1 MAKKAA
7 SKKVPQREPQSIS
20 ITYELLD
27 LPTPFHKAGLAG
39 LVMLIRSLIDRE
51 KISSAEI
58 QLEVNATSAQV
69 TLNESLLQ
77 VVMDDLYDAR
87 IVEAVV
93 RSKWQGATLKEER
106 YLEVAV
112 NGKTKS
118 VKHFVYDVVQPVGQF
133 LMDHFPDGDGLWQK
147 LWRDMIWNIPRSR
160 PTTRIPYNTRA
171 DDKPCGE
178 GKTTW
183 QSLLKR
189 EKLLAKNEFLTAEV
203 SSALL
208 LGAQAVNAENV
219 PFVGRVEQN
228 LLLHFWPLAV
238 LIFVPQSIE
247 ADGSTDFVG
256 YSLAVPEVSDLE
268 EFVSTFPTLLSQ
280 LNDGLSAN
288 RIARGYRPA
297 RAVIDLAAESALG
310 FMNQLAVLI
319 HSKTKQKGSLQRTVR
334 SVEFFHLNKAGNNVK
349 TMSSGRIAARD
360 DLIDA
365 YRAIVTPSSTDPEY
379 RNSLFRRCLLI
390 ALLDESIDESHWY
403 RPFASVFQQFDSSI
417 LLRQPR
423 NLKDEEETRFPKF
436 HADAS
441 RKLSHIQQLHLQM
454 LERIRNMPELD
465 KPKTPPAVVINRVV
479 RNYLNSRAETKSGIG
494 LDKFRGEKK
503 EVLWESIPAN
513 VLEEFNAAKLKVAE
527 SLFLEFR
534 SRKEQAFVDH
544 FAATFFSVTQRMNEE
559 DRLELAD
566 MLVSGE
572 RREDLKILTLLALS
586 ANS

>member
-1 MAKKAA
+1 MVRTANSEK
-7 SKKVPQREPQSIS
+7 STQQTEVVIHFD
-20 ITYELLD
+20 LFD

-39 LVMLIRSLIDRE
+39 LVMLIRSLIERG
-51 KISSAEI
+51 KITAADV
-58 QLEVNATSAQV
+58 QLELNATTAKMTFS
-69 TLNESLLQ
+69 ESLLQ

-87 IVEAVV
+87 VIEAVV
-93 RSKWQGATLKEER
+93 KSKWQGASLKAER
-106 YLEVAV
+106 QIEVTE
-112 NGKTKS
+112 NGKTKN

-160 PTTRIPYNTRA
+160 PTTRIPYNMRA
-171 DDKPCGE
+171 EDKPCGE
-178 GKTTW
+178 GKTAW
-183 QSLLKR
+183 QSLIKR
-189 EKLLAKNEFLTAEV
+189 EKSLSKNEFLTAEV

-238 LIFVPQSIE
+238 LIFVPQSID

-268 EFVSTFPTLLSQ
+268 EFVSAFPTLLSQ
-280 LNDGLSAN
+280 LNDGLPAN

-310 FMNQLAVLI
+310 FMNHLAVLI
-319 HSKTKQKGSLQRTVR
+319 ESKTTKNASLQSTVR
-334 SVEFFHLNKAGNNVK
+334 SVEFFHLNKVVNNVK
-349 TMSSGRIAARD
+349 TMSSGRISARD
-360 DLIDA
+360 DLIEA
-365 YRAIVTPSSTDPEY
+365 YRAIVSPTAKDPEF
-379 RNSLFRRCLLI
+379 RNSLFRRCMLI
-390 ALLDESIDESHWY
+390 ALLDESLDESHWY

-417 LLRQPR
+417 LLRTPR
-423 NLKDEEETRFPKF
+423 NSKDDEEVRFPKF
-436 HADAS
+436 HADAN
-441 RKLSHIQQLHLQM
+441 RKLINIQKIHLQS
-454 LERIRNMPELD
+454 LERIRDMPELE
-465 KPKTPPAVVINRVV
+465 KPKTPPAIVINRIV
-479 RNYLNSRAETKSGIG
+479 RNYLNSRAETKSGIS
-494 LDKFRGEKK
+494 LDKYRGEKK
-503 EVLWESIPAN
+503 EVVWESIPAN
-513 VLEEFNAAKLKVAE
+513 VLDEFNAAKLKVAE

-544 FAATFFSVTQRMNEE
+544 FAATFFSVTQRMNED

-566 MLVSGE
+566 MLVNGE
-572 RREDLKILTLLALS
+572 RREDLKTLTLLALS